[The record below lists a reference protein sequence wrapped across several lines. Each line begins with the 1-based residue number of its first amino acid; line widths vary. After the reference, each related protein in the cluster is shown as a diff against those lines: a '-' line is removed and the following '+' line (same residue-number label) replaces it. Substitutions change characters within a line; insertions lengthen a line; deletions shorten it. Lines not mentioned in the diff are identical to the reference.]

1 MYLIIDSNDREIKTK
16 IKIIENYFK
25 QMMKIIEFQKKLLR
39 PSSIDCRM
47 IFPWFTS
54 NLTL

>member
-47 IFPWFTS
+47 IFP
-54 NLTL
+54 